1 MQVSHNRA
9 KSMTL
14 EDNRAPLS
22 RYFNQQPLFR
32 VNYFIAF
39 AVLYNKSPN
48 DWSLGKQFIRICFP
62 PISMFPDLETLRF
75 FENKI
80 LYIISVFLRTSFKRV
95 FSLSRDQSDALS
107 MMKSLHI

>member
-1 MQVSHNRA
+1 MYINILQQNCFPMQVSHNIA

-14 EDNRAPLS
+14 EDNGAPLS
-22 RYFNQQPLFR
+22 KYFNQQPLF
-32 VNYFIAF
+32 YFIAF

-48 DWSLGKQFIRICFP
+48 DWSLGKQFITICFP

-80 LYIISVFLRTSFKRV
+80 LYIISVFLRTN
-95 FSLSRDQSDALS
+95 
-107 MMKSLHI
+107 